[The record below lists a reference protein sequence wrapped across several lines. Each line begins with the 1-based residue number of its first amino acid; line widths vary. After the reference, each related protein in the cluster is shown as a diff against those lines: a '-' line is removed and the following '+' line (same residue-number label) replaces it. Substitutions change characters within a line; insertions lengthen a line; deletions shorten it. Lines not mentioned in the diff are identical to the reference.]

1 MVFALAEDGYGGTG
15 HSSVPFRFIGEIDER
30 SDDMKKSNSKSRVT
44 TGQSRSK
51 RGKVRVFVLVLHL
64 FSDLWRSLT
73 NLKGEKFRRNLTG
86 YGMIAPIIIGAMVFY
101 IVPFGI
107 VLKYSVTLGYGGN
120 SSFVWLEHY
129 QKMLENDMFKLAF
142 GNTLRFLVIALPA
155 IMLLAYLIAL
165 FLKNNAGKYKLVKSV
180 FLLPYIMPVA
190 GTVLLIDLLFDSSGV
205 MNDLLTLL
213 GVPTMDWIGSGYA
226 FWIVLLLYLWK
237 NTGYSIILLLAG
249 LVTIPEEL
257 YEAAELDGASGFQKF
272 LYITTPQMWYT
283 VFMTIVFSV
292 INAFKCFREIFLVG
306 GEHPHESIYMLQ
318 HFINN
323 SFANLNYARL
333 AVASVSFFVII
344 VTVFAALYA

>member
-1 MVFALAEDGYGGTG
+1 
-15 HSSVPFRFIGEIDER
+15 
-30 SDDMKKSNSKSRVT
+30 MKRRV
-44 TGQSRSK
+44 RRRRK
-51 RGKVRVFVLVLHL
+51 KKFDFVAAPG
-64 FSDLWRSLT
+64 FFKELWRSLPQ
-73 NLKGEKFRRNLTG
+73 LKGERLRRTLTG
-86 YGMIAPIIIGAMVFY
+86 YGMIAPIIIGAVVFY

-107 VLKYSVTLGYGGN
+107 VLKYSATLGYGGN
-120 SSFVWLEHY
+120 STFVGLEHY
-129 QKMLENDMFKLAF
+129 RKMLENDMFTLAF
-142 GNTLRFLVIALPA
+142 KNTLRFLVIALPA
-155 IMLLAYLIAL
+155 IMLLSYLIAL

-213 GVPTMDWIGSGYA
+213 GIPTMDWIGSGYA

-272 LYITTPQMWYT
+272 RYITTPQMWYT
-283 VFMTIVFSV
+283 VFMTLVFSV

-323 SFANLNYARL
+323 SFANLNYSRL

-344 VTVFAALYA
+344 VTVFATLYAWISHKDKVGD

>member
-1 MVFALAEDGYGGTG
+1 
-15 HSSVPFRFIGEIDER
+15 
-30 SDDMKKSNSKSRVT
+30 MKKTAARGRTASR
-44 TGQSRSK
+44 RRRAK
-51 RGKVRVFVLVLHL
+51 RKKKFDLAAVPSFIKA
-64 FSDLWRSLT
+64 LWRRLPE
-73 NLKGEKFRRNLTG
+73 LKGERLRRILTG
-86 YGMIAPIIIGAMVFY
+86 YGMIAPIVIGAMVFY

-107 VLKYSVTLGYGGN
+107 VLKYSATLGYGGN
-120 SSFVWLEHY
+120 STFVGIDHY
-129 QKMLENDMFKLAF
+129 KKMLENDMFTLAF
-142 GNTLRFLVIALPA
+142 KNTLRFLVIALPA
-155 IMLLAYLIAL
+155 IMILSYLIAL

-190 GTVLLIDLLFDSSGV
+190 GTVLLIDLLFAQSGV
-205 MNDLLTLL
+205 VNDLMTLL
-213 GVPTMDWIGSGYA
+213 GLPATDWVGTGYA

-272 LYITTPQMWYT
+272 RYITTPQMWYT

-323 SFANLNYARL
+323 SFANLNYSRL

-344 VTVFAALYA
+344 VTVFATLYAWISHKDKVGD